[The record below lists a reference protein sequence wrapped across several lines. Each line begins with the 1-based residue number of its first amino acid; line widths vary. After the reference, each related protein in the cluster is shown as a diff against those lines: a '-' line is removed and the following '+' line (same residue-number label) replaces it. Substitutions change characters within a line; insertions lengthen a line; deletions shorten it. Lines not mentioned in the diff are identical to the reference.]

1 MELATALDPARDLQ
15 RLHSLIM
22 ANFHGLEELDSTLTA
37 ACEDP
42 AAARKTIKKL
52 NEIANSLERIHR
64 KYKTMLARE
73 MRYGSRQAP
82 IGDDNYLHTS
92 RMMAAAAAS
101 GGGGGG
107 GGLAATAVAA
117 VAASSMMLPA
127 SQHFDKSPGLFHR
140 NHPLRS
146 SDNERFS
153 QC

>member
-22 ANFHGLEELDSTLTA
+22 ANFNGLEELDSTLTA

-42 AAARKTIKKL
+42 GAARKTIKKL

-64 KYKTMLARE
+64 KYKTMLVRE

-92 RMMAAAAAS
+92 RMMAA
-101 GGGGGG
+101 GGGN
-107 GGLAATAVAA
+107 LAATAAA
-117 VAASSMMLPA
+117 AAAAASSILP
-127 SQHFDKSPGLFHR
+127 SQHFDKSPNLFHR